1 MLVVGRNNF
10 NEKTKLEILEDLRKR
25 IDECWDRV
33 GSRVAVNLSLLGT
46 SVLDVA
52 QKEFTDWIR
61 KEVEREFESRG
72 VEIQCIVGYEVLRNT
87 PSIYIV
93 AKDSK
98 VIGNDQNQ

>member
-10 NEKTKLEILEDLRKR
+10 NEETKLEILEDLRKR

-33 GSRVAVNLSLLGT
+33 EPKVAVNLSLLGA

-61 KEVEREFESRG
+61 EEVEKEFKSRG

-87 PSIYIV
+87 PSIYIAV
-93 AKDSK
+93 KDAK

>member
-25 IDECWDRV
+25 IDGCWDRV

-72 VEIQCIVGYEVLRNT
+72 VEIQCIVGYEILRNT
-87 PSIYIV
+87 PSIYIA

>member
-61 KEVEREFESRG
+61 KEVEKEFESRG

-87 PSIYIV
+87 PSIYIA